1 MGEFRMPS
9 LGADMEAGKLVEWL
23 VKPGASVKRGDI
35 IAVVETQKGAIE
47 IEVFD
52 DGVFERPLV
61 EVGTTV
67 PVGTPLA
74 IIAGA
79 GEAAAAPP
87 PPPPAAAVAPIPV
100 EVVPAPPAPP
110 PPAARAA
117 APPQAA
123 PAAAPPPAAERP
135 PVSPAARKLAQEN
148 GLDLSGIP
156 GTGPSGEITLA
167 DIEARIGK
175 APAAPAASVPPPA
188 PGEGAMT
195 GMRAAIAAAMAR
207 SKREIPHYYL
217 AHTVDLTAA
226 EAFVAKLNEG
236 REPADRLLLG
246 ALFVKAVSLAAK
258 KYSEFSGH
266 FEDGVFKP
274 SPSVHA
280 GVAINIRG
288 TGLVAPAIHD
298 SDKLGLDALMAA
310 MRDLVVR
317 VRAGRFRASELSD
330 PTITVSSLG
339 ERGVET
345 LYGVIYPP
353 QVAIVGFGM
362 PVERPWAVDGMIG
375 PRRVV
380 SMTLA
385 GDHRVSDGHRGALFL
400 SAIENLLATP
410 EAL

>member
-1 MGEFRMPS
+1 MGAFRMPS
-9 LGADMEAGKLVEWL
+9 LGADMEAGRLVEWL
-23 VKPGASVKRGDI
+23 VKPGAPVKHGDI

-47 IEVFD
+47 IEVFE

-61 EVGTTV
+61 EIGAVV

-74 IIAGA
+74 MIAGA
-79 GEAAAAPP
+79 GEAPAAEAPVAAAKAGPE
-87 PPPPAAAVAPIPV
+87 AVA
-100 EVVPAPPAPP
+100 APSPP
-110 PPAARAA
+110 
-117 APPQAA
+117 
-123 PAAAPPPAAERP
+123 AAPPPAAAP
-135 PVSPAARKLAQEN
+135 PVTTGARARVSPAARRLAGQK
-148 GLDLSGIP
+148 GVDLAAIT
-156 GTGPSGEITLA
+156 GTGASGEITLA
-167 DIEARIGK
+167 DVEGRAVAVAA
-175 APAAPAASVPPPA
+175 APAAPAGPTPVAA
-188 PGEGAMT
+188 EALT

-226 EAFVAKLNEG
+226 EAFVARYNER
-236 REPADRLLLG
+236 REPAGRLLLG
-246 ALFVKAVSLAAK
+246 ALFIKAVSLAAK
-258 KYSEFSGH
+258 KYPEFSGH
-266 FEDGVFKP
+266 FEGGAFTP
-274 SPSVHA
+274 SAAVHA

-288 TGLVAPAIHD
+288 TGLVAPAIHN
-298 SDKLGLDALMAA
+298 SDQLSLDALMAA
-310 MRDLVVR
+310 MRDLVAR

-353 QVAIVGFGM
+353 QVAIVGVGM
-362 PVERPWAVDGMIG
+362 PVLRPWAVDGMLG
-375 PRRVV
+375 VRRVV

-400 SAIENLLATP
+400 AAIDTLLQSA